1 MKYEVREE
9 IFELIE
15 LVLSRS
21 DVKKSMKD
29 KEVVGNNDELEKELD
44 NIESESVKKILID
57 EINKNK
63 RERVKLLTKKYGKI
77 LLKEGLYN
85 RIMGI
90 KSTKKEDGDV

>member
-90 KSTKKEDGDV
+90 KSVKKENEDE